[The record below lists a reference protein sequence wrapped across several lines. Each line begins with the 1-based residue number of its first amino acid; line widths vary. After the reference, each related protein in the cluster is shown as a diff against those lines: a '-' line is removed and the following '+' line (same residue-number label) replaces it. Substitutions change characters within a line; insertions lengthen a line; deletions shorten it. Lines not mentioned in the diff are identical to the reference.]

1 MSDVERAVQDLA
13 AAMTYADR
21 VKVAKFA
28 EYRAMVNA
36 AAVLAVLAI
45 LVALAS
51 SLV

>member
-21 VKVAKFA
+21 VKAAKVS

-36 AAVLAVLAI
+36 AAVLAVVAI
-45 LVALAS
+45 LVALAAA
-51 SLV
+51 LV